1 MLERLWSV
9 SLDSLKIKGLQ
20 EGDVLR
26 IHLCMN
32 MEDLKNTKEYFMI
45 RRIKI
50 AVDKRPRGAA
60 YTMQRSSADD
70 NLTR

>member
-50 AVDKRPRGAA
+50 AVDKRPRGAT
-60 YTMQRSSADD
+60 YTMQRSWADD

>member
-26 IHLCMN
+26 IHLCPPKH
-32 MEDLKNTKEYFMI
+32 DFYAKKQCIKPCFSLYFCIIML
-45 RRIKI
+45 
-50 AVDKRPRGAA
+50 
-60 YTMQRSSADD
+60 YF
-70 NLTR
+70 L